1 MLWQLFKRKD
11 MNYEN
16 NKEYALNNKK
26 VINTVYGKEPQ
37 DKQTRRFY
45 FVHFILKYKI
55 LLPALLL
62 FDKLFGKRMV
72 KTTPDKPQFSHVKMF
87 ERAYD
92 GAVIDWATIYLNL
105 GRKVPFTEETAKEI
119 YKTNQGS
126 TFHFL
131 RLIKEIML
139 TITTNDDAYLDFIPF
154 FFTKIYFEMEKEMKL
169 KKPYL
174 IHNVGGVMTLPQ
186 EKFYLAL
193 TKKIE
198 EGKIKYQ
205 VVPCGIQKSSD

>member
-1 MLWQLFKRKD
+1 
-11 MNYEN
+11 
-16 NKEYALNNKK
+16 
-26 VINTVYGKEPQ
+26 
-37 DKQTRRFY
+37 
-45 FVHFILKYKI
+45 
-55 LLPALLL
+55 
-62 FDKLFGKRMV
+62 
-72 KTTPDKPQFSHVKMF
+72 
-87 ERAYD
+87 
-92 GAVIDWATIYLNL
+92 
-105 GRKVPFTEETAKEI
+105 
-119 YKTNQGS
+119 
-126 TFHFL
+126 
-131 RLIKEIML
+131 ML